1 MASIKRNIAQEEAL
15 QFISDSLTQ
24 IKAFNALLIPG
35 WKGEAV
41 IQFDTGGNSRNKYV
55 KVTVAEDDKD
65 LNTLLKL
72 VKTRKTKLVKEIKD
86 RAEKYDIELG
96 EEDREVMAPVKE
108 RMPAE
113 NKDDNGCNEGADVND
128 ETDEV
133 NPTQTSGRSE
143 PDDT

>member
-24 IKAFNALLIPG
+24 IKAFNALLVPG

-41 IQFDTGGNSRNKYV
+41 LQFDTGGNSRNKYV
-55 KVTVAEDDKD
+55 KVTIAEDDKD
-65 LNTLLKL
+65 LNALLKL

-108 RMPAE
+108 RMTAE
-113 NKDDNGCNEGADVND
+113 NKDNDGCNEGETVNA
-128 ETDEV
+128 ETDAATPPPASE
-133 NPTQTSGRSE
+133 RSE